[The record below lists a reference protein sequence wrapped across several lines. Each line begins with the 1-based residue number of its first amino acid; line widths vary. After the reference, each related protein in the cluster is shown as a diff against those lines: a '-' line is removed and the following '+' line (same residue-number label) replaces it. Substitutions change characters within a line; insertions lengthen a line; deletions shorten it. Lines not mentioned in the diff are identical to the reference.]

1 MAETKRQA
9 RMERLIQAAFLDLVQ
24 ERGFR
29 AVTVQAIAD
38 RALINRQTFYN
49 YYHDKYELTD
59 QLVATTFAQLTEF
72 FDRRFT
78 AFTSGASPAVFRH
91 FLEQQE
97 QAAFLSGTN
106 RRRLLT
112 LLDIQYDRQGLAQRC
127 QDYAASRLATLLPAR
142 SPVVIQAITGLF
154 AQIFRASLIRG
165 RFLTPGEVADLRA
178 TLNRMLAE

>member
-97 QAAFLSGTN
+97 QAAFLSGM
-106 RRRLLT
+106 T

-127 QDYAASRLATLLPAR
+127 QDYAASRLATLLPAS